1 MKKIV
6 LILLLCGGCASQ
18 DIQDEYTVGTTLST
32 ASSMVGLHER
42 KNRAELKSI
51 IGIDPVNTEWCAAF
65 VNSILNLNGIP
76 GSEVVSQY
84 PLLAKSFLYWGS
96 YAMTPEFGD
105 IIVFPRGNQGWQG
118 HVGFYVDTVS
128 VDGKLYWQI
137 LGGNQK
143 NSVSIE
149 LYSPDRALAV
159 RRAPDRVQMVESRN
173 LLEIIRSWFV

>member
-18 DIQDEYTVGTTLST
+18 DIQEEYSVGTTLST

-51 IGIDPVNTEWCAAF
+51 IGVDPVSTEWCAAF

-76 GSEVVSQY
+76 GSEVVSQH

-118 HVGFYVDTVS
+118 HVGFYITTVKKDGVDHYV
-128 VDGKLYWQI
+128 I
-137 LGGNQK
+137 LGGNQD
-143 NSVSIE
+143 NRVSYD
-149 LYSPDRALAV
+149 LYPASKAIAI
-159 RRAPDRVQMVESRN
+159 RRWVTDP
-173 LLEIIRSWFV
+173 